1 MQMKKAIQMLGLAA
15 VITLGLA
22 GRANAMEVERHAD
35 RDDFHV
41 LQHIRNAPAVPEAD
55 TWAMMAVGLGLVGL
69 RLRRKNGKSS
79 KK

>member
-1 MQMKKAIQMLGLAA
+1 MKMKKAIQILGLAA

-22 GRANAMEVERHAD
+22 DKANALEVEMHAD
-35 RDDFHV
+35 RDDFHM

-55 TWAMMAVGLGLVGL
+55 TWAMMALGLGLVGL
-69 RLRRKNGKSS
+69 RLRRKSNKSS